1 MIFIINGRVKF
12 NEYEGTLESVNAPQN
27 MQPLAAAACRL
38 LSIFVRNNEMLIK
51 RQQLLEEVW
60 EERGLK
66 GTNSNLNNYIS
77 LLRRHLAQL
86 GETEFIITSPRQG
99 FKFVPKKISR
109 HATAEPEK
117 EQNIM
122 EETAVPTQPPGQA
135 APRGRGSGKLLSAWR
150 QFQSWNKWVNLI
162 LFISIAALIM
172 ASHQYSVRNNLFSGT
187 QFAGCQIYN
196 MGWDYPEK
204 ETVTDMVKAY
214 VNCQKK
220 TKVYYYNKI
229 TQDNRQFEEKMLVS
243 CRENAGR
250 QPCEVVYIP

>member
-12 NEYEGTLESVNAPQN
+12 NEYEGTLEDASDPQS

-38 LSIFVRNNEMLIK
+38 LSIFVRNNKMLVK

-86 GETEFIITSPRQG
+86 GETELIITYPRQG
-99 FKFVPKKISR
+99 FKFVAKKITR

-117 EQNIM
+117 EQSNM
-122 EETAVPTQPPGQA
+122 KETIVLPQPPGPA
-135 APRGRGSGKLLSAWR
+135 PPRGRGSGKPLSARR
-150 QFQSWNKWVNLI
+150 QLQRLNKWFNLV
-162 LFISIAALIM
+162 LFIGIVALIM
-172 ASHQYSVRNNLFSGT
+172 VSHRYSVRNNMFSGT
-187 QFAGCQIYN
+187 QLADCQIYS
-196 MGWDYPEK
+196 MGRDYPEK

-229 TQDNRQFEEKMLVS
+229 RQDNRQFEEKMLVS
-243 CRENAGR
+243 CLESAGH